1 MIMKRKGLAILLAFC
16 LVLSMMTIMASA
28 ASGDDGKIK
37 PESISVEDTDV
48 TFRVVKG
55 GRIEIASDSA
65 DDDDSYSWTEEDND
79 GIVKILTNKDG
90 KPLILEAEQ
99 VGTATFKLIVD
110 KDETLFNVQ
119 VITDE
124 KGVTI
129 IPEELVVTVDGTANA
144 EAVYNNGTA
153 EQTDA
158 TFTWGSKNTSIAKV
172 DNNGKV
178 TGVKKGTTEIY
189 ATTTADGDNYTGSC
203 KVTVEDPL
211 NIEYVKEDHG
221 KVTGPEKAPRQSVV
235 TVTADPDKDYTVTAI
250 KVVRNDDGKDVANKK
265 TSGDGKQTLSF
276 EMPDTDVT
284 VSAVFEAK
292 EEPVD
297 PVDPTAKYK
306 VTVNPVNNGK
316 VTVSKGTADKGET
329 VQITV
334 APEEG
339 YELGDLKVVDKEDK
353 TVKLTSAGDNAFSFT
368 MPESDVVVAAAFAK
382 KGSDPVPQEKFVDVP
397 SGSWY
402 EDAVYYATNQ
412 GYFTG
417 VGNNKFDPKGNVTR
431 GQLCTILYAMEGKPT
446 VTSGNVFSDVAP
458 ARYYYDP
465 VRWAAAN
472 GMVAG
477 YTDGTFKPNVFVS
490 RQQLATV
497 LYKYTVYKKFDVSV
511 SANITTFAD
520 YTSITSY
527 AVTPLRWAVS
537 HKVMSGTDRN
547 MLNPLGAATRAEFAV
562 MLKAY
567 DANVRK

>member
-1 MIMKRKGLAILLAFC
+1 MKRKGLAILLALC
-16 LVLSMMTIMASA
+16 LVLSMMTIVASA
-28 ASGDDGKIK
+28 ASGDGGKIK
-37 PESISVEDTDV
+37 SESISVEDSDV
-48 TFRVVKG
+48 IFRVVRG
-55 GRIEIASDSA
+55 GRIEIASKSA
-65 DDDDSYSWTEEDND
+65 DEDGSYSWTEEEND
-79 GIVKILTNKDG
+79 GIVKILANTDG
-90 KPLILEAEQ
+90 KALILEAEKE
-99 VGTATFKLIVD
+99 GTASFKLVVD

-119 VITDE
+119 VITDK

-129 IPEELVVTVDGTANA
+129 IPEELVVTVDGTASP
-144 EAVYNNGTA
+144 EAVYNDGTA
-153 EQTDA
+153 EDTDA
-158 TFTWGSKNTSIAKV
+158 KFTWGSKDPTIARV
-172 DNNGKV
+172 DKDTGKV
-178 TGVKKGTTEIY
+178 TGVKKGSTEIT
-189 ATTTADGDNYTGSC
+189 AQTTADGENYTGSC

-211 NIEYVKEDHG
+211 NIEYAKDDHG

-235 TVTADPDKDYTVTAI
+235 TVTADPNKDYTVTAI
-250 KVVRNDDGKDVANKK
+250 KVTRKDDKTEVANKK

-306 VTVNPVNNGK
+306 VSVNPVKNGK
-316 VTVSKGTADKGET
+316 VTVSKETAEKGET

-368 MPESDVVVAAAFAK
+368 MPESDVVVATAFAK
-382 KGSDPVPQEKFVDVP
+382 KGSDPDPQQKFTDVP
-397 SGSWY
+397 AGSWY
-402 EDAVYYATNQ
+402 EDAVYYVTGK

-417 VGNNKFDPKGNVTR
+417 IGNNKFDPKGNVTR

-458 ARYYYDP
+458 SKYYYDP

-477 YTDGTFKPNVFVS
+477 YTDKTFKPNVYVS

-520 YTSITSY
+520 YKSITSY

-537 HKVMSGTDRN
+537 HKVMSGTNRN
-547 MLNPLGAATRAEFAV
+547 TLNPLGAATRAEFAV